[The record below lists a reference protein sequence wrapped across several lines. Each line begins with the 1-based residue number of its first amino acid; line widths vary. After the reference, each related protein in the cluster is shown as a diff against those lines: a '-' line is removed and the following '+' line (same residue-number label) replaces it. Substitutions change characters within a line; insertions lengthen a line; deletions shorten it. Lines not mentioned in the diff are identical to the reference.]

1 MISLNSSY
9 IVLSASLSSHLLKD
23 LSNHRIASLGIP
35 PDSRNKSSQKLS
47 LISLSPIIFLFLR
60 KLLPTFSFM
69 IRRSISCLRISK
81 LLFLVLPLFS
91 IPFNTI
97 ISSNNVLT
105 SDFSLLNSSCK
116 PSRTDN
122 NAKQF
127 FAEERNLIL
136 LKITSRPSSFS
147 NLSISSIMITTLLK
161 VFSVIFSIVSVIFAE
176 SAGSV

>member
-47 LISLSPIIFLFLR
+47 LSPIIFSFSR